1 MRKLLSVSA
10 FVWLLVS
17 LTSACLYE
25 DKTVKTN
32 SNDSRIVNSDIT
44 IGDNSI
50 ENEFSKFVG
59 DFTKGFVKEM
69 SAKLGLLPLT
79 ATTQRN
85 AFEFRHWVNVDMRG
99 AQKLLNIHSN
109 GAETRA
115 MFYHFQRTKKK
126 PIIFDKEAP
135 AGPKSGWKT
144 LLSEVSHQLNTPK
157 PLILDPKFE
166 LSRDESVICVE
177 VIENGQYH
185 FVFYGEHTSFEDGL
199 RLINLCEYLSKEF
212 GVDLECKA

>member
-10 FVWLLVS
+10 FVWIVVS
-17 LTSACLYE
+17 LTSACLYA
-25 DKTVKTN
+25 DRAVNTN

-44 IGDNSI
+44 TGDSSS
-50 ENEFSKFVG
+50 ENESSKFVG

-85 AFEFRHWVNVDMRG
+85 AFEFRLWVNIDMRG
-99 AQKLLNIHSN
+99 AQKLLTIHSN
-109 GAETRA
+109 GAESRA

-144 LLSEVSHQLNTPK
+144 LFSEVSHQLKTPK
-157 PLILDPKFE
+157 PLVRDPKFD
-166 LSRDESVICVE
+166 LARDETVICVE

-185 FVFYGEHTSFEDGL
+185 LVFYGQHTSFEDGL
-199 RLINLCEYLSKEF
+199 RLINLCEYLSEEF
-212 GVDLECKA
+212 DVDLECKA